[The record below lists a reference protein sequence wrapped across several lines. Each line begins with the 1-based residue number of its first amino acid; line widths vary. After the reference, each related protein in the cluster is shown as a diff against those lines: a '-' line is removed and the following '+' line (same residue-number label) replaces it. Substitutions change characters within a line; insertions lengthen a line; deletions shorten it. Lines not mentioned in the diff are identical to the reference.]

1 MSNRTLSVWVGAE
14 IIYLYGTV
22 NGEATTFTLA
32 GAGEWR
38 AIVPRT
44 EDDTYVLHL
53 EAYSENGLE
62 GTYNYTLYY
71 GMMPCITDRTQADVN
86 ELRELIRSISRAG
99 GWEYASPAD
108 KARFLTPLKGAYNCT
123 DLNRVGHNLDFLSD
137 VLNGYG
143 YLVSVNPKTDW
154 QNGDIPRASDMTQ
167 YLADLNAIK
176 DKFYGTTPLPESMN
190 KINYTDANNI
200 EKLLEEIETY
210 INRMVAG
217 FRKCGTFKSGQGV
230 ILP

>member
-1 MSNRTLSVWVGAE
+1 MTRTLSVWVGSE

-22 NGEATTFTLA
+22 NGEPATFTLV
-32 GAGEWR
+32 GDGEWQ
-38 AIVPRT
+38 AVVPRS
-44 EDDTYVLHL
+44 EDDNYVIHL

-71 GMMPCITDRTQADVN
+71 GMMPVVIDRTAIDVIN
-86 ELRELIRSISRAG
+86 KT
-99 GWEYASPAD
+99 D
-108 KARFLTPLKGAYNCT
+108 KGFYNHT
-123 DLNRVGHNLDFLSD
+123 DLNRVGHNVDYLSG

-143 YLVSVNPKTDW
+143 YAVVVTPKENW
-154 QNGDIPRASDMTQ
+154 AVGEIPRVTEMDL
-167 YLADLNAIK
+167 YLTDLNALK
-176 DKFYGTTPLPESMN
+176 AAFYGATALPSSMN

-200 EKLLEEIETY
+200 EKLLAEIEIY
-210 INRMVAG
+210 INRMKDG

>member
-1 MSNRTLSVWVGAE
+1 MTRTLSVWVGVE

-22 NGEATTFTLA
+22 NGVAATFTLV
-32 GAGEWR
+32 GGGMWQ
-38 AIVPRT
+38 AIVPRS
-44 EDDTYVLHL
+44 EDDNYLLHL

-62 GTYNYTLYY
+62 GVYDYVLYY
-71 GMMPCITDRTQADVN
+71 GLMPFVTDRTAADV
-86 ELRELIRSISRAG
+86 R
-99 GWEYASPAD
+99 D
-108 KARFLTPLKGAYNCT
+108 KTIKGYYT
-123 DLNRVGHNLDFLSD
+123 HIDLNRVGHNVDHLAR

-143 YLVSVNPKTDW
+143 YSVSVLPRTDW
-154 QNGDIPRASDMTQ
+154 AADDVPRVSDMET
-167 YLADLNAIK
+167 YIGDVKEIK
-176 DKFYGTTPLPESMN
+176 DKFYGTTALPDSMN
-190 KINYTDANNI
+190 NLTFTDANNI

>member
-22 NGEATTFTLA
+22 NGEAATFTLI
-32 GAGEWR
+32 GDGEWQ
-38 AIVPRT
+38 AIVPRS
-44 EDDTYVLHL
+44 EDDNYLLHL

-71 GMMPCITDRTQADVN
+71 GMMPCVTDRTQADVDRVKALN
-86 ELRELIRSISRAG
+86 AK
-99 GWEYASPAD
+99 GWEAMTEAERTEWL
-108 KARFLTPLKGAYNCT
+108 AGLKGAYNVS
-123 DLNRVGHNLDFLSD
+123 DLNRVEHNVAYLAELLGEYGYSVTVSPKVDWQVDDIPCAADMDAYLSD
-137 VLNGYG
+137 VKAL
-143 YLVSVNPKTDW
+143 K
-154 QNGDIPRASDMTQ
+154 A
-167 YLADLNAIK
+167 A
-176 DKFYGTTPLPESMN
+176 FYGTTPLPESMN
-190 KINYTDANNI
+190 KISYTDANNI
-200 EKLLEEIETY
+200 EKLLLEIETY